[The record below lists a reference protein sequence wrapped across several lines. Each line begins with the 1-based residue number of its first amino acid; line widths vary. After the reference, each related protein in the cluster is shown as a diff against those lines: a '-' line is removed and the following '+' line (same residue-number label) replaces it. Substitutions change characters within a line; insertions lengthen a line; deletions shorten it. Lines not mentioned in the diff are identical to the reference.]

1 MVTEF
6 ERWDALAAAFATLGS
21 LHRES
26 PDEAHLA
33 AFEGLLDEWPILE
46 TNEARLGVE
55 RIRRSQELGEDA
67 ETIRR
72 DHDLLYG
79 VSATAQVAPYES
91 VHRGVDHLVFDTHT
105 LDVRRAY
112 EALSLSAP
120 NLHREPDDHIGLEFD
135 FMAQA
140 LVMALDAVD
149 AGRDS
154 GETIL
159 IARSF
164 LHEHLLSWCPA
175 MLDEVALKATTEFMA
190 GVALLSQGT
199 LRSAATTLG

>member
-21 LHRES
+21 LHRAS
-26 PDEAHLA
+26 PDEAYLA
-33 AFEGLLDEWPILE
+33 AFEEHIDEWPIFE
-46 TNEARLGVE
+46 TDEARLGVE
-55 RIRRSQELGEDA
+55 RMRRSQELGEGA

-79 VSATAQVAPYES
+79 VSATPQVAPYES

-105 LDVRRAY
+105 LDVRRAC
-112 EALSLSAP
+112 ETLGLSAP

-140 LVMALDAVD
+140 LVMALDVID
-149 AGRDS
+149 AGRD
-154 GETIL
+154 
-159 IARSF
+159 
-164 LHEHLLSWCPA
+164 
-175 MLDEVALKATTEFMA
+175 ALA
-190 GVALLSQGT
+190 GVA
-199 LRSAATTLG
+199 RWRPATSR